1 MMEELRVVAPA
12 GRGDP
17 LLRVRDLWFRYRG
30 QAEPA
35 VRGIS
40 FDVEAGEVL
49 GILGPNGS
57 GKSTLLSAV
66 FDARKGHRAG
76 TVTGASETGPLGG
89 RVGYAT
95 QQTALYQQLT
105 TRENLVH
112 AARLVLPAGRVRA
125 AVDAALDEFGL
136 GSVRDH
142 VVGELSGGWQRLAHI
157 AASFVHDPPLRFLD
171 EPTSALDFDTRGRLV
186 ELVRAWSARGV
197 ASVVTSH
204 YPEDLEEM
212 CTRLV
217 IIKAGELIRSA
228 TLAQLLAGLSRQL
241 VIELS
246 DERGTREVRVAMP
259 EHAAELPTAV
269 ADALRTGAATGAAR
283 ITGLRVTAATLRGLL
298 TEDPLL
304 AGVVDDE

>member
-1 MMEELRVVAPA
+1 MTEAQRVGTPV

-17 LLRVRDLWFRYRG
+17 LLRVRDLRFRYHG

-40 FDVEAGEVL
+40 FEVGPGEVL

-76 TVTGASETGPLGG
+76 TVTCGPATGRLGG
-89 RVGYAT
+89 HVGYAT
-95 QQTALYQQLT
+95 QETALYQQLT

-112 AARLVLPAGRVRA
+112 AARMVLPAGRVRA
-125 AVDAALDEFGL
+125 AVDAAVDEFGL
-136 GSVRDH
+136 GTVCDRI
-142 VVGELSGGWQRLAHI
+142 VGKLSGGWQRLAHI
-157 AASFVHDPPLRFLD
+157 AVSFVHDPPLRFLD

-212 CTRLV
+212 CTRLM
-217 IIKAGELIRSA
+217 IIRGGELIRSA
-228 TLAQLLAGLSRQL
+228 TLSQLLAGLSRQL

-246 DERGTREVRVAMP
+246 DEHGAREVRVALP
-259 EHAAELPTAV
+259 EFADELPQAV
-269 ADALRTGAATGAAR
+269 ADAVGASGTAK

-298 TEDPLL
+298 TEDPRL

>member
-1 MMEELRVVAPA
+1 M
-12 GRGDP
+12 
-17 LLRVRDLWFRYRG
+17 LLEVRDLRFRYHG

-40 FDVEAGEVL
+40 FEVQPGEVL

-76 TVTGASETGPLGG
+76 AVSYESEPVTGPIGD

-95 QQTALYQQLT
+95 QQTALYHLLT
-105 TRENLVH
+105 TKENLTH
-112 AARLVLPAGRVRA
+112 AARLALPAKRVRA
-125 AVDAALDEFGL
+125 AVDAAVTEYGL
-136 GSVRDH
+136 GPAVNR
-142 VVGELSGGWQRLAHI
+142 VVGQLSGGWQRLVHV

-212 CTRLV
+212 CTRLL
-217 IIKAGELIRSA
+217 IIKNGEVIRSA
-228 TLAQLLAGLSRQL
+228 TLSRLLAGLSRQL
-241 VIELS
+241 VVELS
-246 DERGTREVRVAMP
+246 DEREVRIDVPDSAGQLSSAVVDAVRDSGTGTAKVA
-259 EHAAELPTAV
+259 
-269 ADALRTGAATGAAR
+269 
-283 ITGLRVTAATLRGLL
+283 GLRVTAATLRGLL
-298 TEDPLL
+298 TEDPEL
-304 AGVVDDE
+304 AGLVDDE